1 MGKMVASRA
10 PVLPICV
17 SAAIDVIHIP
27 LVHGFQF
34 GLLYPILQPQAETN
48 AEISASKEVDAI
60 HRELTSN
67 LQQNK
72 EVSRLG
78 PHADKLRGDS
88 SLSRNQTATNFT
100 NSTKMALKR
109 RLIDGKVCGIHG
121 GFLNYRLS

>member
-10 PVLPICV
+10 PVLLICV

-48 AEISASKEVDAI
+48 AEISASKEIDAV

-72 EVSRLG
+72 VVSRLG
-78 PHADKLRGDS
+78 PNADNLRGDS
-88 SLSRNQTATNFT
+88 SSSRNSWRLFEFSLKLAALARFATLPRWCD
-100 NSTKMALKR
+100 SAARPCLR
-109 RLIDGKVCGIHG
+109 
-121 GFLNYRLS
+121 